1 MTKRRGKRLT
11 LLATIGAVAAIA
23 ALAGAGNALAY
34 GKADGPIAQVEIS
47 ANCNN
52 PDFWL
57 CQEVGLGGVWAWA
70 ELDTAGGTSSSGTM
84 DYTLTFCGHAGP
96 GGGAHSAGAFGHPG
110 QGEWYTIANMGDAP
124 AGASPFFDPGTYSGP
139 LYVLDFAPGTGAD
152 DFIAVVP
159 AAVGHYSN
167 PSDWPVGAQF
177 QTQVAP

>member
-1 MTKRRGKRLT
+1 MTGRRKKHRA
-11 LLATIGAVAAIA
+11 LLAAVAVVALA

-34 GKADGPIAQVEIS
+34 GHADQPIAQVEIS

-52 PDFWL
+52 PDFPL

-70 ELDTAGGTSSSGTM
+70 ELDTAGASDHGTM

-110 QGEWYTIANMGDAP
+110 EGSWSTIAGMGDAP
-124 AGASPFFDPGTYSGP
+124 PGAFPFFDPGTYSGP
-139 LYVLDFAPGTGAD
+139 LYVLDFAPGSGAD
-152 DFIAVVP
+152 DFIALVP
-159 AAVGHYSN
+159 AAVGHYSS
-167 PSDWPVGAQF
+167 PSDWPAGAQF